1 MGLPPLEYI
10 DCFLDSPNFREIITL
25 YEKELESNS
34 QYVKS
39 LVKECR
45 NMISATEEFSK
56 AQVAFAGALGNFS
69 FQTIGEQTE
78 DEKMIVNFL
87 QTSSRLLYN
96 IEDFRHNMLSTISV
110 RLLQTLEKFRNDQI
124 KKVKDEK
131 RKYDRA
137 SQSYYNALE
146 KHLGTSSKKREPA
159 LIEADSQ
166 LQIEHASYRQ
176 SAFQYV
182 CMLQDVHSQKQYEL
196 IEPIIGYIGDVS
208 TFLHQAYDSATS
220 IKHEQQAVQFKVQ
233 ILRETHENEQ
243 EKAYQLKAQIIED
256 GEAGLVHHPDF
267 FRQGHLFIQDHTKKM
282 FGGWHRYFCQFRKK
296 DIAGKKIKQAKFT
309 PIGHQGQ
316 IPTQD
321 FTEVKE
327 CVRSKSEE
335 TDRRFCFEVE
345 LLTPP
350 GIKRYMMQANTADD
364 RKSWLEVMEGK
375 EPVYTSLKVL
385 EVAGVTPDMQG
396 YDFVNKCLCVIED
409 RGLDEEGLYRKPG
422 IVSRATKLLK
432 ECMEKG
438 KLDKIDFTDELEW
451 DTKTVSSAV
460 KGYFNKHLGEPLL
473 TFALHSQF
481 IESAKILDRDKRVE
495 AIRELVEQLPEH
507 NLNILIILMEH
518 LNRVAHHSDRNLMK
532 ASNLGVV
539 FGPTLMRPER
549 ESVATIVN
557 IKYQNIVVEEMIE
570 RKDMIL
576 AGLGRD
582 SGGSNMSSSQKSRHS
597 GSNQRPKDRSSTVTG
612 PPIPGRESAN
622 KSPDSTEPGSSRRVP
637 PGPPVIKSKTSVPD
651 FQVKRRTQLLSDSNN
666 NHKPMLAV
674 KPTSVRDQTTP
685 PTRPA
690 RDQTAPPT
698 RPARRPRPPG
708 RSARAL
714 YDCNAEDGLELSFKK
729 NEILY
734 NVLESEEP
742 DWLKA
747 SRADGKKGLVPA
759 NYLELLS

>member
-10 DCFLDSPNFREIITL
+10 DCFLDSPNFREIINL

-34 QYVKS
+34 QYVKA

-45 NMISATEEFSK
+45 NMIAATEEFSK

-87 QTSSRLLYN
+87 QTSSRLLSN
-96 IEDFRHNMLSTISV
+96 MEDFRHNMLSTISV
-110 RLLQTLEKFRNDQI
+110 RLLQTLEKFRNDQF
-124 KKVKDEK
+124 KKAKDEK
-131 RKYDRA
+131 KKFDKA
-137 SQSYYNALE
+137 SQSYYSALE
-146 KHLGTSSKKREPA
+146 RHLSTSSKKKEGV

-166 LQIEHASYRQ
+166 VQIEHASYRQ

-220 IKHEQQAVQFKVQ
+220 IKSEQQAVQFKVQ

-267 FRQGHLFIQDHTKKM
+267 FRQGHLLVQDTSKKV
-282 FGGWHRYFCQFRKK
+282 FGSWHRYFCQFRKK
-296 DIAGKKIKQAKFT
+296 DIAGKKIKQAKFV

-321 FTEVKE
+321 FVEVKE
-327 CVRSKSEE
+327 CVRTKTDE

-345 LLTPP
+345 LATPQ
-350 GIKRYMMQANTADD
+350 GNKRYMMQANTGDD
-364 RKSWLEVMEGK
+364 RRGWLEVMEGK

-396 YDFVNKCLCVIED
+396 YDFVNKCVCVIED
-409 RGLDEEGLYRKPG
+409 RGLDDEAEGLYRKPG
-422 IVSRATKLLK
+422 IVSKATKLLK
-432 ECMEKG
+432 DCMEKG
-438 KLDKIDFTDELEW
+438 KLDKIDFSDEFEL
-451 DTKTVSSAV
+451 DTKTIASAV
-460 KGYFNKHLGEPLL
+460 KGYFSKHLGEPLL
-473 TFALHSQF
+473 TFALHSRF
-481 IESAKILDRDKRVE
+481 IEAAKIANREKRVE
-495 AIRELVEQLPEH
+495 AIRELLEQLPEQ
-507 NLNILIILMEH
+507 NLNILIILIAH
-518 LNRVAHHSDRNLMK
+518 LSRVSQHSDRNLMK

-539 FGPTLMRPER
+539 FGPSLMRPER
-549 ESVATIVN
+549 ECVATIVD
-557 IKYQNIVVEEMIE
+557 IKYQNIIVEEMIE
-570 RKDMIL
+570 QMDKIL
-576 AGLGRD
+576 GGLG
-582 SGGSNMSSSQKSRHS
+582 SGRGPSPSPKRPLS
-597 GSNQRPKDRSSTVTG
+597 GSNQRKERSSTSSAGGGPTG
-612 PPIPGRESAN
+612 PPPPIPGRETN
-622 KSPDSTEPGSSRRVP
+622 RSPDVEPGSTTRRAP
-637 PGPPVIKSKTSVPD
+637 PGPPVSRGKPADS
-651 FQVKRRTQLLSDSNN
+651 QVKRRTQFLSDSSSSS
-666 NHKPMLAV
+666 NHKPTLAA
-674 KPTSVRDQTTP
+674 KPAKPAAVSRRDDITP

-690 RDQTAPPT
+690 RRA
-698 RPARRPRPPG
+698 RPPN

-729 NEILY
+729 NEILH
-734 NVLESEEP
+734 NVMESEEP

-747 SRADGKKGLVPA
+747 SKADGRKGLVPA
-759 NYLELLS
+759 NYVELLS

>member
-34 QYVKS
+34 QYVKA
-39 LVKECR
+39 LVKECK
-45 NMISATEEFSK
+45 NMIAATEEFSK
-56 AQVAFAGALGNFS
+56 AQVAFAGVLGNFS

-146 KHLGTSSKKREPA
+146 KHLGTSNKKKEPV

-256 GEAGLVHHPDF
+256 GEAGLVHHPDYY
-267 FRQGHLFIQDHTKKM
+267 RQGHLLIQDHNKKSKM

-296 DIAGKKIKQAKFT
+296 DIGGKKVKQAKFT

-316 IPTQD
+316 LPTLD
-321 FTEVKE
+321 FVEVKE
-327 CVRSKSEE
+327 CIRSKTEE

-345 LLTPP
+345 LSTTL
-350 GIKRYMMQANTADD
+350 GNKRYMMQANSADD
-364 RKSWLEVMEGK
+364 RKAWLEVMEGK

-396 YDFVNKCLCVIED
+396 YDFVNKCVCVIED

-422 IVSRATKLLK
+422 IVSKQAKLLK

-438 KLDKIDFTDELEW
+438 RLDKIDFTDEFEW
-451 DTKTVSSAV
+451 DTKTIASAV
-460 KGYFNKHLGEPLL
+460 KGYFSKHLGEPLL

-481 IESAKILDRDKRVE
+481 IESAKISVHEKRVE

-507 NLNILIILMEH
+507 NLNILIILIAH
-518 LNRVAHHSDRNLMK
+518 LHRVADHSERNLMK
-532 ASNLGVV
+532 ASNIGVV
-539 FGPTLMRPER
+539 WGPTLMRPER
-549 ESVATIVN
+549 ESVATIVD

-570 RKDMIL
+570 RMTMIF
-576 AGLGRD
+576 AGLGR
-582 SGGSNMSSSQKSRHS
+582 GGDTPPPKRPHS
-597 GSNQRPKDRSSTVTG
+597 FSNQRPKEQRSSTTTAP

-622 KSPDSTEPGSSRRVP
+622 KSPEGESGSARRVP
-637 PGPPVIKSKTSVPD
+637 PGPPVQRSKPD
-651 FQVKRRTQLLSDSNN
+651 TQVKRRTQLLSESNS
-666 NHKPMLAV
+666 NHKPTLAV
-674 KPTSVRDQTTP
+674 KPTTVRDQTV
-685 PTRPA
+685 
-690 RDQTAPPT
+690 PPT
-698 RPARRPRPPG
+698 RPARRSKPIG

-759 NYLELLS
+759 NYVELLS